1 MIPPKDALGE
11 LCWGW
16 LLGVLLG
23 LCWGFLRPLGK
34 VGNAL
39 RDSLFLLAAGAGLCH
54 LAFGICGG
62 DLRLPCLGAAV
73 LGGVGEEAALGRLL
87 RPVFYGF
94 WSILAGIYRAVLTFW
109 KKFFK
114 TAKNVF
120 ASAGKWGT
128 IGRKNCLEARHHP
141 GGSTNDRVH
150 HKNRKY
156 KGGFQKQH
164 HAFEDFDF
172 DPSGVFH
179 AGPGGP

>member
-1 MIPPKDALGE
+1 MIAPGEALEE

-39 RDSLFLLAAGAGLCH
+39 RDSLFLLAAGAGLCF

-73 LGGVGEEAALGRLL
+73 LGGTAEEAALGRLL

-94 WSILAGIYRAVLTFW
+94 WSILTGISGAVLTIW

-120 ASAGKWGT
+120 ASAGKWVT
-128 IGRKNCLEARHHP
+128 IGRKNRSEPKSSPR
-141 GGSTNDRVH
+141 R
-150 HKNRKY
+150 
-156 KGGFQKQH
+156 
-164 HAFEDFDF
+164 
-172 DPSGVFH
+172 
-179 AGPGGP
+179 